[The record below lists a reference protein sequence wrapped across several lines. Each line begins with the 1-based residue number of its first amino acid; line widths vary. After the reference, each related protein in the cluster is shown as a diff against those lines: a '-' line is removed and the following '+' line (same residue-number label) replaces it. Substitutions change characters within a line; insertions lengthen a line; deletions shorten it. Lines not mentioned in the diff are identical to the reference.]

1 MEMAKLY
8 FEESKKLM
16 VQHMEE
22 IPQNQS
28 NNNDS
33 FNNRIGSAIN
43 FNNLSVIELR

>member
-16 VQHMEE
+16 VQHIEE
-22 IPQNQS
+22 NSQS
-28 NNNDS
+28 QTNVNES
-33 FNNRIGSAIN
+33 FSNRIGSAIN